1 MFRQRTRKSGIALA
15 VVAGVSCWMI
25 GTGWLAAGP
34 INPKVF
40 KEELDKAKKDAEVVA
55 QVRVV
60 SAVCSETAGEGKNKS
75 VTLQVS
81 LQVLDVEKGPVKK
94 NEVLVVAHKVNLPSG
109 PGPGSYGYMAAVRRF
124 PFQPGVKGDVALN
137 FDKAK
142 RGYTVVAGW
151 VPEPNDAAI
160 PTEVGKAF
168 VAGDAEKKK

>member
-1 MFRQRTRKSGIALA
+1 MSQQGTRKIGAVLA
-15 VVAGVSCWMI
+15 VVSGAACWLI
-25 GTGWLAAGP
+25 GTSWLAAAP
-34 INPKVF
+34 IPPNAFKDEFDKV
-40 KEELDKAKKDAEVVA
+40 KKDAEVVA
-55 QVRVV
+55 QVRVLA
-60 SAVCSETAGEGKNKS
+60 AVCSETAGEGKNKS